1 VLSNSIGRELGKI
14 ARHVALCAAVLALAL
29 ALLPSVADAASPIHQ
44 VVDYSAY
51 GVLGVTLV
59 MAWHFN
65 RSHPALI
72 AAVLILSHWV
82 AVGLPRQQLADP
94 RLADV
99 LWDACSLL
107 LPLVFIVLALLRDRG
122 VANVHAALRVAFI
135 VVLALCLLLP
145 AVLATARFERWMD
158 YPLLA
163 GFPLPGGVH
172 QPVLA
177 AQLLAGLVLA
187 GRMIRFR
194 TLLDTA
200 LLGALV
206 AAALGVYFH
215 GGSGSSGVLTGTGGL
230 LLWLGVVQD
239 SHVMA
244 FRDELT
250 DLPSRRAMNERLMG
264 LGRKHTLAMVDVD
277 HFKLFNDRFG
287 HDVGDQA
294 LRFIAAHLRRVR
306 GGGTVYR
313 YGGEEFAI
321 VFAGKDLDAVLPHL
335 QSLRARVASSHMAIR
350 RQERRGAR
358 KRRTRGRSERRPRPM
373 TVRFTVSIGVAERTG
388 GLDKPAEVLAAAD
401 RALYRA
407 KKRGRNRVMT

>member
-1 VLSNSIGRELGKI
+1 MLSNSIGRELGKI

-29 ALLPSVADAASPIHQ
+29 ALLPSVADATSTIHE
-44 VVDYSAY
+44 VADYSAY
-51 GVLGVTLV
+51 GILGVALV

-72 AAVLILSHWV
+72 AAVLILFHWV
-82 AVGLPRQQLADP
+82 AVGLPRQPLADP

-99 LWDACSLL
+99 AWDACGLL
-107 LPLVFIVLALLRDRG
+107 VPLVFVVLALFRDRG
-122 VANVHAALRVAFI
+122 VANVHAALRAAFI
-135 VVLALCLLLP
+135 VGLALCLLLP
-145 AVLATARFERWMD
+145 ALFATPRFERWMD

-163 GFPLPGGVH
+163 GVPLPGGAH
-172 QPVLA
+172 QPVVA
-177 AQLLAGLVLA
+177 AQFLAGLVLA
-187 GRMIRFR
+187 GRVIRFR

-206 AAALGVYFH
+206 AVALSVYFH
-215 GGSGSSGVLTGTGGL
+215 GVSGSSGVLTGAGGL

-244 FRDELT
+244 FQDELT
-250 DLPSRRAMNERLMG
+250 ELPSRRAMNERLMG
-264 LGRKHTLAMVDVD
+264 LGRRYTLAMVDVD

-294 LRFIAAHLRRVR
+294 LRFIAAHLRRVG

-313 YGGEEFAI
+313 YGGEEFAV

-335 QSLRARVASSHMAIR
+335 QSLRARIASSHMAIR
-350 RQERRGAR
+350 QQERRDKHG
-358 KRRTRGRSERRPRPM
+358 RRTRGRNGRRPRPM
-373 TVRFTVSIGVAERTG
+373 TVRFTVSIGAAERTG
-388 GLDKPAEVLAAAD
+388 GLDKPAEVLGAAD